1 MPFTPKYVVQQLPML
16 LPATLE
22 SSQKHRWEQEVRT
35 LRTTINQIA
44 SALKEIQDKLA
55 TM

>member
-1 MPFTPKYVVQQLPML
+1 MPFTPKHVVAQLPMV
-16 LPATLE
+16 LPATLD

-35 LRTTINQIA
+35 LRTTINQMA
-44 SALKEIQDKLA
+44 AALKEIQDKLA